1 MSREGS
7 WQTKFFVLSDM
18 QNRSP
23 PQLIFNNDDDDGGG
37 GDGDEEAGKSLK

>member
-7 WQTKFFVLSDM
+7 WQTKLFLLSDM

-23 PQLIFNNDDDDGGG
+23 AQLIFNSDDDGCSGG
-37 GDGDEEAGKSLK
+37 GEEEAEKSLK